1 MTIGIVIPFRGTD
14 LDKSRL
20 REDMDETSVEYILN
34 TMTQRVI
41 LEIMKLDKK
50 VNLYVLS
57 KNKVSFDGKYQ
68 IAEDQGQN
76 LNDSLQIYTSKM
88 NETIIMIIMADLPLI
103 NKSHINNILETVEQE
118 KKVII
123 APAKDNGTS
132 ILCFNQNV
140 SFPFFYGEK
149 SAEKLSNYLAEASI
163 NHQVLEY
170 DFCYQDID
178 TLKDLI
184 NLNQNNSLPEW
195 LKNYFKEVLQ

>member
-20 REDMDETSVEYILN
+20 REDMDETSVRYILN
-34 TMTQRVI
+34 RMTQQVI
-41 LEIMKLDKK
+41 FEIMKLDKN

-57 KNKVSFDGKYQ
+57 KKKVSFEGKYQ
-68 IAEDQGQN
+68 VSEDQGKN
-76 LNDSLQIYTSKM
+76 LNDSLQKFAAKM
-88 NETIIMIIMADLPLI
+88 NEDIIMIIMADLPLI
-103 NKSHINNILETVEQE
+103 NNSHIKNIIETVEQE

-132 ILCFNQNV
+132 VLCFNR
-140 SFPFFYGEK
+140 STPFPFFYGNK
-149 SAEKLSNYLAEASI
+149 SAKRLANYLTKTSI

-170 DFCYQDID
+170 DFWYQDID
-178 TLKDLI
+178 TLEDLI

-195 LKNYFKEVLQ
+195 LKSYFKEVL

>member
-1 MTIGIVIPFRGTD
+1 MTIGIIIPFRGTD

-34 TMTQRVI
+34 TMTQQVI
-41 LEIMKLDKK
+41 SEIMKLDKK

-103 NKSHINNILETVEQE
+103 NKSHINSILETVEQE

-123 APAKDNGTS
+123 APARDNGTS
-132 ILCFNQNV
+132 ILCFNRNV
-140 SFPFFYGEK
+140 SFPFFYGVK
-149 SAEKLSNYLAEASI
+149 SAERLSNYLTETGIS
-163 NHQVLEY
+163 HQVLGY

-178 TLKDLI
+178 TLEDLI

-195 LKNYFKEVLQ
+195 LKKYFKEVL

>member
-20 REDMDETSVEYILN
+20 REDMDEISVRYILN
-34 TMTQRVI
+34 RMTQQVI
-41 LEIMKLDKK
+41 FEIMKLDKN

-68 IAEDQGQN
+68 VSEDQGKN
-76 LNDSLQIYTSKM
+76 LNDSLQKFTSKM
-88 NETIIMIIMADLPLI
+88 NEDIIMIIMADLPLI
-103 NKSHINNILETVEQE
+103 NNSHINSILETVEKE

-123 APAKDNGTS
+123 APAKDYGTS
-132 ILCFNQNV
+132 VLCFNRNTP
-140 SFPFFYGEK
+140 FPFFYGKK
-149 SAEKLSNYLAEASI
+149 SAKRLANYLAKTSI
-163 NHQVLEY
+163 NHQVLKY
-170 DFCYQDID
+170 DFRYQDID

-195 LKNYFKEVLQ
+195 LKSYFKEVL

>member
-20 REDMDETSVEYILN
+20 REDMDDNSVRYILN
-34 TMTQRVI
+34 RMTQQVI
-41 LEIMKLDKK
+41 FEIMKLDKN

-68 IAEDQGQN
+68 IAEDQGKN
-76 LNDSLQIYTSKM
+76 LNDSLQKFASKM
-88 NETIIMIIMADLPLI
+88 NEDIIMIIMADLPLI
-103 NKSHINNILETVEQE
+103 NNFHIKSILETVEQE

-123 APAKDNGTS
+123 APAEDYGTS
-132 ILCFNQNV
+132 ILCFNRNTR
-140 SFPFFYGEK
+140 FPFFYGKK
-149 SAEKLSNYLAEASI
+149 SAKRLTNYLTKISI

-170 DFCYQDID
+170 EFWYQDID

-195 LKNYFKEVLQ
+195 LKSYFKGVL